1 MSVWRP
7 WGERGPSFGDL
18 LQQAWSSTDQGYDL
32 LAERFD
38 ATPFCTPDD
47 VVAHALAVLGPDRCG
62 KGLDVCCGTGAGLLR
77 LQEHCVDVVG
87 VDRSAGMLQEAARK
101 VPRAVLVQ
109 ADALA
114 LPFDQV
120 FDVACS
126 FGAFGHILVADEARF
141 VSSVHRALA
150 PGGRFIFVT
159 AEPPPFF
166 SRRHVVARAF
176 NATLRVRNLVKSPP
190 FVMYYLTFLLPRA
203 RALLKDAGFEVRVH
217 PVALAGRDELG
228 TGRYVVVDALKR

>member
-1 MSVWRP
+1 MSFWRP
-7 WGERGPSFGDL
+7 FGEQGPSFGDL
-18 LQQAWSSTDQGYDL
+18 AQQAWSSTDHGYDL
-32 LAERFD
+32 LAARFD
-38 ATPFCTPDD
+38 ATPFRTPDD
-47 VVAHALAVLGPDRCG
+47 VVSNALSGLGPDRFA
-62 KGLDVCCGTGAGLLR
+62 KGLDVCCGTGAGLVR

-87 VDRSAGMLQEAARK
+87 VDRSAGMLREAALK
-101 VPRAVLVQ
+101 VPAAVLVQ
-109 ADALA
+109 GDALE

-126 FGAFGHILVADEARF
+126 FGAFGHILVDDEARF
-141 VSSVHRALA
+141 VRSVHRALV

-203 RALLKDAGFEVRVH
+203 RAMLEDAGFEVRVH
-217 PVALAGRDELG
+217 PLGLPGRDELG
-228 TGRYVVVDALKR
+228 TGRYVVVDARKR